1 MNKSIRTFNANALF
15 KISLTI
21 IVLTAAIYMIGFFV
35 GSAAGKS
42 DRENTDDNGTV
53 SGEVAEESDD
63 VAYSAL
69 NTVCCIIGFASAIL
83 INGNAINLYYKV
95 DGSKYARTIKHGGE
109 KFCKSLAG
117 SILISSVTAV
127 VAPLVLGIFTLATGE
142 LELRSLLP
150 MILFSLGASLL
161 SDILIRPLI
170 STKSA
175 NARTFLLLISMI
187 VAIFIM
193 TSVTTAASHIS
204 YTATLIMSVAMTL
217 VGAVGTAVSTV
228 SACRYIK
235 ENWQF

>member
-1 MNKSIRTFNANALF
+1 MNKSVRIFNANTLF
-15 KISLTI
+15 KISITI
-21 IVLTAAIYMIGFFV
+21 IVLTAAIYMIGFFF

-42 DRENTDDNGTV
+42 DRENADKNNT
-53 SGEVAEESDD
+53 VAEEYDD

-109 KFCKSLAG
+109 MFCKSLAG
-117 SILISSVTAV
+117 SVLLSSVTAV
-127 VAPLVLGIFTLATGE
+127 AVPLVLGILTIATGE
-142 LELRSLLP
+142 FELRGLLP
-150 MILFSLGASLL
+150 MVLFSLGASLL
-161 SDILIRPLI
+161 SGIIMRSLI
-170 STKSA
+170 STKTA
-175 NARTFLLLISMI
+175 NARSFLLMI
-187 VAIFIM
+187 TLLVAMFIM

-204 YTATLIMSVAMTL
+204 YVATLIMSVAMTV
-217 VGAVGTAVSTV
+217 VGAVGAAVSTV

>member
-1 MNKSIRTFNANALF
+1 MNKSIRIFNANTLF

-42 DRENTDDNGTV
+42 DRENTDDNTAV
-53 SGEVAEESDD
+53 SEESDD
-63 VAYSAL
+63 VSYSAL
-69 NTVCCIIGFASAIL
+69 NTLCCIIGFTGALS
-83 INGNAINLYYKV
+83 INGSAINLYYKV

-117 SILISSVTAV
+117 SVLITSVTAV
-127 VAPLVLGIFTLATGE
+127 TASLLLGIFTIATGE
-142 LELRSLLP
+142 FELRGLLP
-150 MILFSLGASLL
+150 MVLFSLGASLL
-161 SDILIRPLI
+161 SGIMMRPLI
-170 STKSA
+170 STRSA
-175 NARTFLLLISMI
+175 NARSFLLLISML

-193 TSVTTAASHIS
+193 TSVTTAVSHIS
-204 YTATLIMSVAMTL
+204 YTATLIMSVTMTV
-217 VGAVGTAVSTV
+217 VGAIGTAVSTV

>member
-1 MNKSIRTFNANALF
+1 MNKSIRIFNANTLF

-21 IVLTAAIYMIGFFV
+21 IVLTTAIYMIGFFV

-42 DRENTDDNGTV
+42 DRENTDDNTAV
-53 SGEVAEESDD
+53 SEESDD

-69 NTVCCIIGFASAIL
+69 NTVCCIIGFTGALL

-117 SILISSVTAV
+117 SVLITSVTAV
-127 VAPLVLGIFTLATGE
+127 TASLLLGIFTIATGE
-142 LELRSLLP
+142 FELRGLLP
-150 MILFSLGASLL
+150 MVLFSLGASLL
-161 SDILIRPLI
+161 SGIMMRPLI
-170 STKSA
+170 STRSA
-175 NARTFLLLISMI
+175 NARSFLLLISML

-193 TSVTTAASHIS
+193 TSVTTAVSHIS
-204 YTATLIMSVAMTL
+204 YTATLIMSVTMTV
-217 VGAVGTAVSTV
+217 VGAIGTAVSTV

>member
-1 MNKSIRTFNANALF
+1 MNKSIRIFNANTLF

-42 DRENTDDNGTV
+42 DKESADNNGTAAE
-53 SGEVAEESDD
+53 EVAGEYDD

-69 NTVCCIIGFASAIL
+69 NTVCCVIGFAGALL

-117 SILISSVTAV
+117 SVLITSVTAIA
-127 VAPLVLGIFTLATGE
+127 APLVLGIFTIATGE
-142 LELRSLLP
+142 FELRGLLP
-150 MILFSLGASLL
+150 MVLFSLGASLL
-161 SDILIRPLI
+161 SGIMMRPLI
-170 STKSA
+170 STRSA
-175 NARTFLLLISMI
+175 NARSFLLLISML

-193 TSVTTAASHIS
+193 TSVTTAVSHIS
-204 YTATLIMSVAMTL
+204 YTATLIMSVTMTV
-217 VGAVGTAVSTV
+217 VGAIGTAVSTV

>member
-1 MNKSIRTFNANALF
+1 MNKSIRIFNANTLF
-15 KISLTI
+15 KISITI

-42 DRENTDDNGTV
+42 DRENTDDNTA
-53 SGEVAEESDD
+53 VAEEYDD

-69 NTVCCIIGFASAIL
+69 NTVCCIIGFAGAFL

-109 KFCKSLAG
+109 KFGKSLAG
-117 SILISSVTAV
+117 SVIISSVTAV
-127 VAPLVLGIFTLATGE
+127 TASLLLGIFTIAADE
-142 LELRSLLP
+142 FELRGLLP
-150 MILFSLGASLL
+150 MVLFSLGASLL
-161 SDILIRPLI
+161 SGILMRPLI

-175 NARTFLLLISMI
+175 NARSFLLLISML

-193 TSVTTAASHIS
+193 TSVTTAVSHIS
-204 YTATLIMSVAMTL
+204 YTATLIMSIVMTM
-217 VGAVGTAVSTV
+217 VGAVGTTVSTV